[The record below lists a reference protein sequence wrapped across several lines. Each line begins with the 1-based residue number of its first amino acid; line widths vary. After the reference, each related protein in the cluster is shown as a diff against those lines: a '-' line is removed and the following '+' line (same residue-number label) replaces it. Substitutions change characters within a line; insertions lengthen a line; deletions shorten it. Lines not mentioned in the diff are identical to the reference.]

1 MLAPGTW
8 QHQNPA
14 GYIQWLISPF
24 LMTSENAYIPLLNE
38 WSTDWE
44 ESSSKQVMQTLRG
57 FEDCAGRRNLDRKRL
72 NQQISIFTSLNCKH
86 CNRQLHT
93 FCSDGVD
100 LPMWIEPEKLISW
113 GRRRRKNKVWPFCS
127 ACMCLPRCRAPTQLR
142 ARPQPSFQ
150 TCVTD
155 PTNREYFGWSPHSQG

>member
-1 MLAPGTW
+1 
-8 QHQNPA
+8 
-14 GYIQWLISPF
+14 
-24 LMTSENAYIPLLNE
+24 MTRENAYIPLLNE

-44 ESSSKQVMQTLRG
+44 ESSSKQVMHTLRG

-113 GRRRRKNKVWPFCS
+113 GRRRQKIWPTFLQCMHVPASLSGTHTAACS
-127 ACMCLPRCRAPTQLR
+127 STAFFPDLR
-142 ARPQPSFQ
+142 NRSYK
-150 TCVTD
+150 
-155 PTNREYFGWSPHSQG
+155 REYFGWSPHSQG